1 MGTVGTSLSE
11 GKDDHEDE
19 QAHDDGAHDDERQIR
34 ADVRR
39 DARGLAPLDEV
50 GVLGLRSRPAR
61 TGRGAA
67 QAGTAGAGRGCV
79 VVAIGASRRDP
90 IAAGGQRDRASGI
103 AGALA
108 TVARRTAARLELV
121 DLFPVG
127 AGDLR
132 GIQSHQARV
141 GAHHVRRVAARGH
154 AGEITLLDGAQDIRA
169 DAQLAGGR
177 GQIESF
183 ALAGMGKRLAE

>member
-1 MGTVGTSLSE
+1 MAG
-11 GKDDHEDE
+11 
-19 QAHDDGAHDDERQIR
+19 
-34 ADVRR
+34 
-39 DARGLAPLDEV
+39 ARGARVIVSVGAP
-50 GVLGLRSRPAR
+50 
-61 TGRGAA
+61 RG
-67 QAGTAGAGRGCV
+67 
-79 VVAIGASRRDP
+79 SP

-108 TVARRTAARLELV
+108 TVARRTAARLELI

-132 GIQSHQARV
+132 GVQPHQARV

-177 GQIESF
+177 GQIESL

>member
-1 MGTVGTSLSE
+1 M
-11 GKDDHEDE
+11 
-19 QAHDDGAHDDERQIR
+19 
-34 ADVRR
+34 
-39 DARGLAPLDEV
+39 
-50 GVLGLRSRPAR
+50 RPA
-61 TGRGAA
+61 
-67 QAGTAGAGRGCV
+67 
-79 VVAIGASRRDP
+79 SP
-90 IAAGGQRDRASGI
+90 
-103 AGALA
+103 GALA

-132 GIQSHQARV
+132 GVQPHQARV

-154 AGEITLLDGAQDIRA
+154 AGEIALLDGAQDIRA

-183 ALAGMGKRLAE
+183 ALAGHGQAPRPNDVCLATMVSSVFSVGRCGAVPFRPIRQRPRRPSVFPVPFGRRAPRAGGFRWPGPRCPFLPLTIIRPLRAYPDLQRR